1 MTNSFLGGEKL
12 NQYWYKQLVEKL
24 PLAYGCF
31 KIICDKDNIPYDY
44 EVLDINSA
52 FEQLTSLKKEDIL
65 GKSALEL
72 SLLKNKYDLSLIRIF
87 GDVAL
92 NGIETEVVNY
102 MEILK
107 GTYKIKVFSPEK
119 YHFITLIAETNN
131 KDICNEKQKGFLDSN
146 DELEKFFE
154 LNLDLLCIADL
165 KGKFIK
171 INKAWEE
178 VLGYST
184 NELENSKFFEFIH
197 PEDMESTLNVLLRL
211 EKQEQV
217 LNFVNRYKCKDGSY
231 KYIEWR
237 SYPYGKYIYAAA
249 RDITDKFNER
259 IALEKMVHLA
269 EEYLKYYGND
279 LDYNKAAEDILQIS
293 DAKYAMIN
301 LYDHRDKS
309 FTTVAVTGVDRF
321 ENKIKNILG
330 YNLIGRKWVH
340 NDLLIEK
347 IKNERITK
355 FDSLSKITEDL
366 IPDKV
371 FKLLERI
378 FNIGETI
385 VIKLMQNGAMVGD
398 FILVMETGKKFVNES
413 LVELYSKHYSML
425 ITRIKAEKE
434 LKESQE
440 RLSQIIEAT
449 NVGTW
454 EWDIEKDETI
464 INEVWAQIIGYSLE
478 EITHPVTTNYWK
490 SIIHP
495 EDIERAGEQLA
506 KAFSKQRENYEI
518 ELRAKHKNGNWKW
531 IHSRGKVV
539 NWSSEGSPLQMYGT
553 HIDIT
558 QKKEMEIALQ
568 KSYDLMNYVIEHNRC
583 AVAIHDLDL
592 KYIYVSQKYV
602 EDFRLEKNIIG
613 KHLIE
618 GFPRIP
624 RKWKRVCQRA
634 LGGEI
639 LTGDDDPY
647 VHEDG
652 TLDWTK
658 WECRPWYKP
667 DKSIGGIVVYSEVI
681 TEQRNYELEIVSAK
695 EQAEKANIAK
705 SKFLANM
712 SHEIRTPLN
721 GIMGMLQLLHLT
733 ELNEEQAEFIKICKT
748 SSDVLLRVIND
759 ILDYSKIEAGYLEL
773 EKKELNIREIIYEV
787 KTMLMPSLQN
797 KDNTFNLYVDERI
810 PIVLLGDAFRLRQ
823 VLYNIIGNAVK
834 FTTNGEIS
842 ISVTLVEEINENS
855 LLLGFSIKDT
865 GSGIPEDKLEQIFDS
880 FNQADNSITRIH
892 GGTGLGLSITRGL
905 IEKMKGEIW
914 VSSAVGEG
922 SNFKFTCV
930 LESTSKDINI
940 NKSNYINEEKILRN
954 GSPNIL
960 VVENDHGSRVVME
973 RFAKQKGW
981 NIVIAENGKEAVD
994 IYRYNNFDLILMDV
1008 QMPVLNGYQA
1018 TEIIREFEKFNRKYT
1033 PIIAMTAYALN
1044 GDRERCIEAG
1054 MDDYLKKPL
1063 DITELHSMVNRWI
1076 AQSKKE

>member
-1 MTNSFLGGEKL
+1 MNH
-12 NQYWYKQLVEKL
+12 YWYKQIVEKL
-24 PLAYGCF
+24 PLACGCF

-44 EVLDINSA
+44 EVLNINSA

-72 SLLKNKYDLSLIRIF
+72 SLLKNKYDVSLIRIF

-92 NGIETEVVNY
+92 NGIELEVVNY
-102 MEILK
+102 MELLK

-119 YHFITLIAETNN
+119 YYFITIISEKDNGVTCNAE
-131 KDICNEKQKGFLDSN
+131 KGEFLN
-146 DELEKFFE
+146 RIDELEKFFE
-154 LNLDLLCIADL
+154 LNLDLLCIADIKGNFL
-165 KGKFIK
+165 KV
-171 INKAWEE
+171 NKAWEE

-184 NELENSKFFEFIH
+184 YELENSNFFEFIH
-197 PEDMESTLNVLLRL
+197 PEDMEATLSVLLKL
-211 EKQEQV
+211 EKHEHV
-217 LNFVNRYKCKDGSY
+217 LNFVNRYRCKDGSY

-249 RDITDKFNER
+249 RDITDKANER
-259 IALEKMVHLA
+259 IALEKMVNIA
-269 EEYLKYYGND
+269 EDYLKYYGND

-293 DAKYAMIN
+293 GAKYAMIN
-301 LYDHRDKS
+301 LYDQGDSS
-309 FTTVAVTGVDRF
+309 FTTVAVTGTYRF
-321 ENKIKNILG
+321 ESKLKNILG
-330 YNLIGRKWVH
+330 YNLIGKKWLH
-340 NDLLIEK
+340 NESLIEK
-347 IKNERITK
+347 IKNERVTK

-366 IPDKV
+366 IPEKV

-385 VIKLMQNGAMVGD
+385 VIKLMQNDVMVGD
-398 FILVMETGKKFVNES
+398 FILIMENGKKFTKES
-413 LVELYSKHYSML
+413 LVELYSKQYSIL
-425 ITRIKAEKE
+425 IARIKAEKE

-454 EWDIEKDETI
+454 EWDVEKDETI
-464 INEVWAQIIGYSLE
+464 INEVWAQIIGYTLE
-478 EITHPVTTNYWK
+478 EITRPVNTNYWR

-495 EDIERAGEQLA
+495 EDIERATEQL
-506 KAFSKQRENYEI
+506 KMVFSKEKENYET
-518 ELRAKHKNGNWKW
+518 EFRAKHKDGSFRW

-539 NWSSEGSPLQMYGT
+539 NWSSDGSPLQMYGT
-553 HIDIT
+553 HTDIT

-568 KSYDLMNYVIEHNRC
+568 NSYNLMNYVIEHNRC

-592 KYIYVSQKYV
+592 KYIYVSEKYLD
-602 EDFRLEKNIIG
+602 DFRLEKNIIG
-613 KHLIE
+613 KHLHE

-624 RKWKRVCQRA
+624 KKWQAVCQRA
-634 LGGEI
+634 ISGKI

-652 TLDWTK
+652 TFDWTK

-667 DKSIGGIVVYSEVI
+667 DKSIGGIIVYSELI
-681 TEQRNYELEIVSAK
+681 TERRNKELEIVKAK
-695 EQAEKANIAK
+695 EQAEAANIAK

-721 GIMGMLQLLHLT
+721 GIMGMLQLLQLT
-733 ELNEEQAEFIKICKT
+733 ELNEEQLEFIRICKT
-748 SSDVLLRVIND
+748 SSDVLLKVVND
-759 ILDYSKIEAGYLEL
+759 ILDYSKIESGHLEL

-787 KTMLMPSLQN
+787 KTMFMPSLQN
-797 KDNTFNLYVDERI
+797 KDNTFNLFVDERI

-842 ISVTLVEEINENS
+842 ISVSLIEEINENS

-865 GSGIPEDKLEQIFDS
+865 GRGIPEDKLEQIFDS
-880 FNQADNSITRIH
+880 FNQADSSITRVH

-914 VSSAVGEG
+914 VSSVVGEG
-922 SNFKFTCV
+922 SNFKFTCL
-930 LESTSKDINI
+930 LEVTNTNM
-940 NKSNYINEEKILRN
+940 NKSDHISKNIKLKN
-954 GSPNIL
+954 GSFNIL
-960 VVENDHGSRVVME
+960 VVENDQGSRIVME
-973 RFAKQKGW
+973 RFAKQNAW
-981 NIVIAENGKEAVD
+981 NIVIVKNGKEAVD
-994 IYRYNNFDLILMDV
+994 AYRSNSFDLILMDI

-1018 TEIIREFEKFNRKYT
+1018 TEIIREFEKFIGRYT

-1063 DITELHSMVNRWI
+1063 DMKELYLTVNRWI
-1076 AQSKKE
+1076 EKSK